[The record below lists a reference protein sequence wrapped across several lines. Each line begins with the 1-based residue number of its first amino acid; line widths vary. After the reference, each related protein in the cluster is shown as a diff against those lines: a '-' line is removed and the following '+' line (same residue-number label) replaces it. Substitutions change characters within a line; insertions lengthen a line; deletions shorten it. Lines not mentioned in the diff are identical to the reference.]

1 MKEVIKL
8 DTVDQYNRLFGL
20 ETLHPLVSVVNLS
33 EATRFP
39 THFTMNYG
47 VYALFLKN
55 VKCGDI
61 RYGRQIYDYQE
72 GTVTSFAPGQVVEVD
87 MPQGVRPNAHG
98 LLFHPDLIK
107 GTSLGQDIKHYS
119 FFSYASAEAL
129 HLSEE
134 EKSIFTDCLEKIR
147 MELQHPIDKHSKRLI
162 SRNIELLLDYC
173 MRFYERQFITR
184 CEANKII
191 LHKIHSLLNGYI
203 LSGRL
208 EGGAMPTEEY
218 CADALH
224 LSPCYF
230 RDLLKFETGKSMHE
244 YFQLMRL
251 DMAKKMLRNKDYTVG
266 MTARK
271 LGYANSQHF
280 TCLFKK
286 ITGMTPTEYKYA
298 QN

>member
-1 MKEVIKL
+1 MKKEIL
-8 DTVDQYNRLFGL
+8 NIETVHQCNCCMGCK
-20 ETLHPLVSVVNLS
+20 TLHPLVSVVDLS
-33 EATRFP
+33 EANLEQRT
-39 THFTMNYG
+39 
-47 VYALFLKN
+47 
-55 VKCGDI
+55 I
-61 RYGRQIYDYQE
+61 RCDFYTIILIEGEAGKLMYGRKYYDYSNATLIFRTPGE
-72 GTVTSFAPGQVVEVD
+72 SIKLDIDNMLAPKGQ
-87 MPQGVRPNAHG
+87 M
-98 LLFHPDLIK
+98 LTFHPDLMAH
-107 GTSLGQDIKHYS
+107 TALGNHIGDYS
-119 FFSYASAEAL
+119 FFFYKPNESL
-129 HLSEE
+129 HLSSREKMKITECIRNIEE
-134 EKSIFTDCLEKIR
+134 ELR
-147 MELQHPIDKHSKRLI
+147 HAIDRHSKTLI
-162 SRNIELLLDYC
+162 SRHIELLLDYC
-173 MRFYERQFITR
+173 ARFNERQFITR

-251 DMAKKMLRNKDYTVG
+251 DMAKKMLRNKDYTVS